1 MKTTRIVTHRH
12 SKLLLMKG
20 NVAIKRCL
28 FPHAL
33 NVLISKT
40 FLEGI
45 EGKKLSKLGIHV
57 SVRFISVWCLHSI
70 TDGSNIKVVGAFCL
84 FPREVRLHVYVCVYA
99 HTGIYTGVCVSL
111 HWLHMCF
118 LLL

>member
-28 FPHAL
+28 FPHTL

-45 EGKKLSKLGIHV
+45 EGKK
-57 SVRFISVWCLHSI
+57 
-70 TDGSNIKVVGAFCL
+70 
-84 FPREVRLHVYVCVYA
+84 
-99 HTGIYTGVCVSL
+99 
-111 HWLHMCF
+111 
-118 LLL
+118 